1 MRTTIVIT
9 SHNYARYIERCVRS
23 CLNQRL
29 VRQPPEIIVVD
40 DHSSDDTTE
49 RLQKF
54 QQNENFSLVVTEQ
67 NVGVAEAANVGIRQ
81 AASEFVVRVDADD
94 YVSERFVFF
103 LSEYLKANKHAF
115 GVACD
120 YLLVDE
126 TERSLERRSAAEWP
140 ISCGI
145 LYRRDLLI
153 AAGLYDS
160 DFRHREEEE
169 LRMRLGA
176 QYHLEYLKMPLYR
189 YRMHK
194 TNKTKHPDYHAFA
207 ERLSARTAEITGPA
221 LQRREGATSKSPER
235 TGAEGA

>member
-9 SHNYARYIERCVRS
+9 SHNYGLYIERCVRS

-29 VRQPPEIIVVD
+29 VRQAPEIIVVD
-40 DHSSDDTTE
+40 DCSSDDTTE

-54 QQNENFSLVVTEQ
+54 HQFDNFRLIQLEN
-67 NVGVAEAANVGIRQ
+67 NVGVAEAANEGIRQ

-94 YVSERFVFF
+94 YVSERFVYF
-103 LSEYLKANKHAF
+103 LSEYLKANPHAF

-126 TERSLERRSAAEWP
+126 AETKLERRSAIEFP

-145 LYRRDLLI
+145 LYRRDLLLR
-153 AAGLYDS
+153 AGLYDAE
-160 DFRHREEEE
+160 FRHREEEE
-169 LRMRLGA
+169 LRQRLGDD
-176 QYHLEYLKMPLYR
+176 YHLEYMKMPLYR

-194 TNKTKHPDYHAFA
+194 TNKTKHPDYEAFA
-207 ERLSARTAEITGPA
+207 ERLT
-221 LQRREGATSKSPER
+221 ER
-235 TGAEGA
+235 GGRADA